1 METESE
7 GSVHVRW
14 RSVRG
19 ARAYRL
25 VWGPFTGQDK
35 AHTHNKKKNTFLSDH
50 QYLHISFFLPL
61 HQGRN
66 VETVEVTEVF
76 HTLSRLQADT
86 EYIVTII
93 PLYEG
98 INEGPV
104 ATARFKIGRC
114 SQ

>member
-1 METESE
+1 MERRQGRAGLPSGLGAFHRSGQ
-7 GSVHVRW
+7 GS
-14 RSVRG
+14 
-19 ARAYRL
+19 
-25 VWGPFTGQDK
+25 
-35 AHTHNKKKNTFLSDH
+35 HTQFKKCFLSDS

-66 VETVEVTEVF
+66 VETVEVTEEF

-98 INEGPV
+98 INEGPG